1 LSPSSGLLGD
11 VHNVH
16 ILSFGETYIEL
27 GHASDLFDNF
37 HFGGHLN
44 PSDGHLF
51 LHLKS
56 ASENSFLS
64 DFGFGLHLR
73 FNDGHFLLI
82 CDETYFK
89 MVNAADFLGDLGS
102 IGHLPL
108 ISNETNLRWGKCR
121 WSSWCS

>member
-1 LSPSSGLLGD
+1 MSPSSGLLGD

-64 DFGFGLHLR
+64 DFGFGLHLK

-89 MVNAADFLGDLGS
+89 MVNAADIFVILVQ
-102 IGHLPL
+102 
-108 ISNETNLRWGKCR
+108 
-121 WSSWCS
+121 